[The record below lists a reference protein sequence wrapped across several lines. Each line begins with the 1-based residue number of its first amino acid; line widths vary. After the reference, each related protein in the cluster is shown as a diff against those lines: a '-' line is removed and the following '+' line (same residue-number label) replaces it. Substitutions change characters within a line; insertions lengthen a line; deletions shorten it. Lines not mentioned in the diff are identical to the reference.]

1 MQKNEEKAALYDQYV
16 RNGNRLERE
25 ISKLKADYVTNIPI
39 HIQQT
44 IDKKKGELDFWQK
57 KLEDLY
63 R

>member
-25 ISKLKADYVTNIPI
+25 ISKLKADYVTNIPPN
-39 HIQQT
+39 IQEQ
-44 IDKKKGELDFWQK
+44 IDNKKVELDFWQK
-57 KLEDLY
+57 KLEELY